1 MNHDNIHSLRTSV
14 QPLLSFAEE
23 VIPGCQLAIDLA
35 TSDGGAIR
43 LCEPTSSLPAPPNTT
58 TSPILHGDET
68 IGWLIG
74 TAPAILQNHLP
85 ALAGL
90 AAQAL
95 TSDLN
100 TRNSLARRSLSR
112 ILATTSLPEIPTDF
126 ASAKDHLA
134 SFLTILAQMT
144 DSRTASLEV
153 LPDCPLKLVDLIAM
167 PRVDRNHA
175 TQHERVAIDGVAIAE
190 LHLSPNPKHPI
201 IVGQYDHKLLRHAA
215 FNLGT
220 LLGLGLKTL
229 EMLEK
234 SQQFSSLLVG
244 FSDLYTMADTLL
256 DSRRDVDD
264 ILDAF
269 FDESLR
275 GCRCQCSQCVHPRHS
290 LGNSTA
296 GGPGIAFPQGS
307 RLRMGSS
314 PNQRKRTKVFA

>member
-126 ASAKDHLA
+126 AV
-134 SFLTILAQMT
+134 
-144 DSRTASLEV
+144 REG
-153 LPDCPLKLVDLIAM
+153 PPRLV
-167 PRVDRNHA
+167 PHHPSSNDRFKN
-175 TQHERVAIDGVAIAE
+175 G
-190 LHLSPNPKHPI
+190 
-201 IVGQYDHKLLRHAA
+201 
-215 FNLGT
+215 
-220 LLGLGLKTL
+220 LLGGT
-229 EMLEK
+229 
-234 SQQFSSLLVG
+234 
-244 FSDLYTMADTLL
+244 T
-256 DSRRDVDD
+256 
-264 ILDAF
+264 
-269 FDESLR
+269 
-275 GCRCQCSQCVHPRHS
+275 
-290 LGNSTA
+290 
-296 GGPGIAFPQGS
+296 
-307 RLRMGSS
+307 RLPAQTR
-314 PNQRKRTKVFA
+314 